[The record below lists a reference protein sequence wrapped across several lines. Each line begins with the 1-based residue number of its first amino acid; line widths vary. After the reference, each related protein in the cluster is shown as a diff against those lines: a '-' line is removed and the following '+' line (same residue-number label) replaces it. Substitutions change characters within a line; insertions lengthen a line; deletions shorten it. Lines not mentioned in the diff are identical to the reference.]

1 MAFEALGDKLQSI
14 FKKITGKARLN
25 ENNIDYML
33 KEVRIALLD
42 ADVNIDVVKN
52 FIIEL
57 KTKMIGQQVPSKLNP
72 AQTVIKIVAE
82 SITELLGGASSSLNL
97 LSNKKNI
104 IMMVGLQGGGKT
116 TTTAKL
122 AKLLIKKY
130 DKNPLLVACDVYR
143 PAAIDQLEQL
153 AKDNNFNFY
162 SNKDTNDVI
171 KIVAEALEYALS
183 NNLDPIIIDT
193 AGRLHIDNVL
203 MEELKSLKQ
212 VYNPQEVLLVVD
224 AMAGQAA
231 SISADAFNKLLS
243 LTGVVMTKLDGDA
256 RGGAALSIAKV
267 SGLKIKFSGVGEK
280 IDDLEEFHPS
290 RMAERILGMGDL
302 QSLIEKAQENVD
314 EKKAKTM
321 MGRMMSGRFDLEDLL
336 YQMESANKMGPLGSI
351 AKLLPGAPKLS
362 EADQVRAEQRMKKS
376 KAVIHSMTIEERKNP
391 DIIRSRRKER
401 IAKGSGS
408 TATDVNNVL
417 RQYEQTQKMM
427 KQMSSMFKG
436 GKFPKI

>member
-1 MAFEALGDKLQSI
+1 MAFEALGDKLQTI

-25 ENNIDYML
+25 ENNIDEML
-33 KEVRIALLD
+33 KEVKIALLD
-42 ADVNIDVVKN
+42 ADVNIDVVKD
-52 FIIEL
+52 FIEEL
-57 KTKMIGQQVPSKLNP
+57 KTKMIGQQVPTKLNP

-82 SITELLGGASSSLNL
+82 SMTDLLGGATSSLNL
-97 LSNKKNI
+97 DSNKQNI

-116 TTTAKL
+116 TSSAKL
-122 AKLLIKKY
+122 AHLLVKKY
-130 DKNPLLVACDVYR
+130 NKNPLLVACDVYR

-162 SNKDTNDVI
+162 SNRNTKDVI
-171 KIVAEALEYALS
+171 QIVSEALNYALS

-193 AGRLHIDNVL
+193 AGRLHIDDEL
-203 MEELKSLKQ
+203 MEELKLLKQ
-212 VYNPQEVLLVVD
+212 RYSPQEILLVVD
-224 AMAGQAA
+224 AMSGQAA

-243 LTGVVMTKLDGDA
+243 LTGVIMTKLDGDA

-267 SGLKIKFSGVGEK
+267 SGLKIKFSGIGEK
-280 IDDLEEFHPS
+280 INDLEEFHPS

-362 EADQVRAEQRMKKS
+362 EADQLRAEQRMKKS
-376 KAVIHSMTIEERKNP
+376 KAVIYSMTIEERKNP
-391 DIIRSRRKER
+391 DIIRSGRKER
-401 IAKGSGS
+401 IAKGSGL
-408 TATDVNNVL
+408 TTTDVNNVL
-417 RQYEQTQKMM
+417 RQYEQTKTMM

-436 GKFPKI
+436 GKFPKM

>member
-25 ENNIDYML
+25 ENNINEML
-33 KEVRIALLD
+33 KEVKIALLD
-42 ADVNIDVVKN
+42 ADVNIDVVKD
-52 FIIEL
+52 FIEEL
-57 KTKMIGQQVPSKLNP
+57 KTKMIGQQVPTKLNP

-82 SITELLGGASSSLNL
+82 SMTDLLGGATSSLNL
-97 LSNKKNI
+97 YSNKQNI

-116 TTTAKL
+116 TSSAKL
-122 AKLLIKKY
+122 AHLLIKKY
-130 DKNPLLVACDVYR
+130 NKNPLLVACDVYR

-153 AKDNNFNFY
+153 ARDNNFNFY
-162 SNKDTNDVI
+162 SNRNTKDVI
-171 KIVAEALEYALS
+171 QIVSEALNYALS
-183 NNLDPIIIDT
+183 NNLDPVIIDT
-193 AGRLHIDNVL
+193 AGRLHIDDEL
-203 MEELKSLKQ
+203 MEELKLLKQ
-212 VYNPQEVLLVVD
+212 RYSPQEILLVVD
-224 AMAGQAA
+224 AMSGQAA

-243 LTGVVMTKLDGDA
+243 LTGVIMTKLDGDA

-267 SGLKIKFSGVGEK
+267 SGLKIKFSGIGEK
-280 IDDLEEFHPS
+280 INDLEEFHPS

-362 EADQVRAEQRMKKS
+362 EADQLRAEQRMKKS
-376 KAVIHSMTIEERKNP
+376 KAVIYSMTIEERKNP
-391 DIIRSRRKER
+391 DIIRSGRKER
-401 IAKGSGS
+401 IAKGSGL
-408 TATDVNNVL
+408 TTTDVNNVL
-417 RQYEQTQKMM
+417 RQYEQTKTMM

-436 GKFPKI
+436 GKFPKM

>member
-1 MAFEALGDKLQSI
+1 MAFEALGDKLQTI

-25 ENNIDYML
+25 ENNIDEML
-33 KEVRIALLD
+33 KEVKIALLD
-42 ADVNIDVVKN
+42 ADVNIDVVKD
-52 FIIEL
+52 FIEEL
-57 KTKMIGQQVPSKLNP
+57 KTKMIGQQVPTKLNP

-82 SITELLGGASSSLNL
+82 SMTDLLGGATSSLNL
-97 LSNKKNI
+97 YSNKQNI

-116 TTTAKL
+116 TSSAKL
-122 AKLLIKKY
+122 AHLLVKKY
-130 DKNPLLVACDVYR
+130 NKNPLLVACDVYR

-162 SNKDTNDVI
+162 SNRNTKDVI
-171 KIVAEALEYALS
+171 QIVSEALNYALS

-193 AGRLHIDNVL
+193 AGRLHIDDEL
-203 MEELKSLKQ
+203 MEELKLLKQ
-212 VYNPQEVLLVVD
+212 RYSPQEILLVVD
-224 AMAGQAA
+224 AMSGQAA

-243 LTGVVMTKLDGDA
+243 LTGVIMTKLDGDA

-267 SGLKIKFSGVGEK
+267 SRLKIKFSGIGEK
-280 IDDLEEFHPS
+280 INDLEEFHPS

-362 EADQVRAEQRMKKS
+362 EADQLRAEQRMKKS
-376 KAVIHSMTIEERKNP
+376 KAVIYSMTIEERKNP
-391 DIIRSRRKER
+391 DIIRSGRKER
-401 IAKGSGS
+401 IAKGSGL
-408 TATDVNNVL
+408 TTTDVNNVL
-417 RQYEQTQKMM
+417 RQYEQTKTMM

-436 GKFPKI
+436 GKFPKM